1 MISLQGKPGSV
12 QTVEQNGR
20 SVRVEYDARGN
31 LSAIRVVKGGSSA
44 PVSGSMQFMVNDF
57 DARQADFK
65 DPEGS
70 SGFYSLGEKG
80 SDAIEVW
87 HGTTWD
93 DTQNKVKE
101 TTFQEWVDECVSAMV
116 A

>member
-1 MISLQGKPGSV
+1 MISLKGKPN
-12 QTVEQNGR
+12 TFEIIERNGKFL
-20 SVRVEYDARGN
+20 RVSYDATGN
-31 LSAIRVVKGGSSA
+31 LGSIRAVKDKDFASSA
-44 PVSGSMQFMVNDF
+44 GGMEFIVNDF
-57 DARQADFK
+57 AARQADFK
-65 DPEGS
+65 DPEGP

-101 TTFQEWVDECVSAMV
+101 TTFQEWVDECASAIV
-116 A
+116 G